1 MANPSGNR
9 HARYK
14 FMMNLSTRAGKSPE
28 CAFFP
33 FFLYGWRFFFAV
45 SKARGEGGL
54 NRQT

>member
-1 MANPSGNR
+1 
-9 HARYK
+9 
-14 FMMNLSTRAGKSPE
+14 MMNLSTRAGKSHE